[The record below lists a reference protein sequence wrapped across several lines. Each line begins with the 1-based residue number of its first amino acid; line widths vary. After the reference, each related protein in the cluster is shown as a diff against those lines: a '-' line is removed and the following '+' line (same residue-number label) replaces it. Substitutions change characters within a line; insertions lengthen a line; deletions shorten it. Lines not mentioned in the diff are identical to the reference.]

1 MWIIIH
7 QNIKAPQT
15 KKTFMI
21 SLSKYITIIKLYSV
35 LLKYISS
42 LNLGDHCI
50 IWYFYFRKYK
60 IKIALKEGF
69 VSDLMQAPNILSQLQ
84 NYEISYRTSD
94 QMLKFGPRPLISANF
109 MNLTNIRSIEDIL
122 LHHPL
127 FGKLLFTCN

>member
-1 MWIIIH
+1 MLI
-7 QNIKAPQT
+7 
-15 KKTFMI
+15 
-21 SLSKYITIIKLYSV
+21 
-35 LLKYISS
+35 LLGSHSIV
-42 LNLGDHCI
+42 C
-50 IWYFYFRKYK
+50 YFYCRKYQ

-109 MNLTNIRSIEDIL
+109 MNLTNIKSIEDLL

-127 FGKLLFTCN
+127 FGKFYSYAN

>member
-1 MWIIIH
+1 MII
-7 QNIKAPQT
+7 
-15 KKTFMI
+15 
-21 SLSKYITIIKLYSV
+21 
-35 LLKYISS
+35 ISS
-42 LNLGDHCI
+42 LNLGDHCV

-69 VSDLMQAPNILSQLQ
+69 VADVMQAPNILSQLQ